1 MVDMANAAQHLRE
14 MVLTLAQLQKMPQKR
29 AKTGNLMSHDLPG
42 GELGRPTRFWR
53 RSWNVALPMTCA
65 LLWASEAVAV
75 NEAAWAALREGGT
88 VALVNHALAPGKGD
102 PVGFRLGNCAT
113 QRDLSAEGREQA
125 SRLGARFRAENVPVI
140 SVKSSRW
147 CRTLH
152 TAGLAFPAV
161 SADPDQTLDP
171 LGQDPEVRDKGTKRV
186 RELIEN
192 WRRRLGTLVLVTHGS
207 NISALTGQSPAEG
220 TVVVLRPRPAAGFDV
235 VGTIEPEAPS

>member
-1 MVDMANAAQHLRE
+1 MA
-14 MVLTLAQLQKMPQKR
+14 
-29 AKTGNLMSHDLPG
+29 
-42 GELGRPTRFWR
+42 F
-53 RSWNVALPMTCA
+53 A
-65 LLWASEAVAV
+65 LLRASEAVAA

-88 VALVNHALAPGKGD
+88 VALVNHARAPGKGD

-113 QRDLSAEGREQA
+113 QRDLSWEGREQA

-161 SADPDQTLDP
+161 STDPDQTLDP
-171 LGQDPEVRDKGTKRV
+171 LGQDPEMRDKRTKRV

-207 NISALTGQSPAEG
+207 NISAQWDNR
-220 TVVVLRPRPAAGFDV
+220 RPRVPWSCSVPGQQLGSTLWEQSSRTRPPRPNSRTV
-235 VGTIEPEAPS
+235 EANPSNPCRARSRRL